1 MKNTIFGI
9 QKDILNNRGA
19 FYTASEINGQPDLW
33 LKTWEYAEERKSE
46 IIEFLDPVFHQKD
59 LQIILTGAGTSA
71 FVGEVLEG
79 PFQKHL
85 KHPTRAVPTTN
96 LVTHPELYFFKEKP
110 TLLISFARSGNSPES
125 CKVVDLAK
133 EYCIEIYNLIVTCN
147 SSGKLATESKGKN
160 DFVFILPPESDDKSL
175 AMTGSFSSML
185 LSGLLI
191 SRIHDI
197 FKLSDQRMKLY
208 KYGKRIIDNYSLE
221 LKKVA
226 SLNFTRAVFLGSGL
240 FTGIARESHLK
251 LQELSDGKVI
261 CKHDSFL
268 GFRHGP
274 KAVVNESTLVTY
286 LFSNNSYSQKYELD
300 LVESVNKGRTGIFR
314 IGFMEHDIS
323 NVDVDL
329 KIILSD
335 QNDSISEEFLTILSI
350 LPAQILGF
358 FKSLELG
365 LKPDNPSE
373 SGVITRVVQGVK
385 LYNYENIQ
393 TTS

>member
-1 MKNTIFGI
+1 M
-9 QKDILNNRGA
+9 
-19 FYTASEINGQPDLW
+19 
-33 LKTWEYAEERKSE
+33 
-46 IIEFLDPVFHQKD
+46 
-59 LQIILTGAGTSA
+59 
-71 FVGEVLEG
+71 
-79 PFQKHL
+79 
-85 KHPTRAVPTTN
+85 
-96 LVTHPELYFFKEKP
+96 
-110 TLLISFARSGNSPES
+110 
-125 CKVVDLAK
+125 
-133 EYCIEIYNLIVTCN
+133 
-147 SSGKLATESKGKN
+147 
-160 DFVFILPPESDDKSL
+160 
-175 AMTGSFSSML
+175 
-185 LSGLLI
+185 
-191 SRIHDI
+191 
-197 FKLSDQRMKLY
+197 
-208 KYGKRIIDNYSLE
+208 
-221 LKKVA
+221 
-226 SLNFTRAVFLGSGL
+226 
-240 FTGIARESHLK
+240 
-251 LQELSDGKVI
+251 SDGKVI

-300 LVESVNKGRTGIFR
+300 LVESVNKGRSGIFR